1 MHEKRHKEKE
11 NKRNIK
17 NKASGQEKDLK
28 RKWTGKDI
36 GKVNERSKEKVNET
50 NITRESE
57 R

>member
-17 NKASGQEKDLK
+17 KKASGQEKDLK

-36 GKVNERSKEKVNET
+36 GKVKERSKEKVNET